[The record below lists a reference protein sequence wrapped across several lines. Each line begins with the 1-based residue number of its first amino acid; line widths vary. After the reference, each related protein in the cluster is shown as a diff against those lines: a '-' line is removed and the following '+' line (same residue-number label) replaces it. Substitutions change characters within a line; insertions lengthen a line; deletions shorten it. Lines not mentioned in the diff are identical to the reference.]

1 MRGIWRKVALRPR
14 VMGAAVSAG
23 AVLFHAS
30 QAWSA
35 EPAKI
40 DSGDTAWML
49 TSAALVLM
57 MTAPGLALF
66 YGGLVRSKNVLN
78 LLMQS
83 FIMIA
88 LISVQWVLWGY
99 SLAFG
104 PDHAHVVGGL
114 DWLGLRGVGLEP
126 NADYA
131 ADHPAPGLHDL
142 PVHVRHHHAGAHH
155 RRVRR
160 AHEVQRLPDL
170 LAPVGDPGLRPAGA
184 HGVGHGRPARQG
196 LGRAR
201 LRRRHGRPHQ
211 LGHVRAG
218 VRLRHRQAARL
229 RLRAHAAAQPA
240 VRADRRG
247 AALVRLVRLQRRQR
261 ARRQRARRRARS
273 SPPTRRRR
281 RRRCRGCSRS
291 GSAAASRPCSAPP
304 AARSRGWSPSRR
316 RRDSSRRCLRSP
328 SAPSPAS
335 CATERAT

>member
-14 VMGAAVSAG
+14 VMGAAVSVG

-104 PDHAHVVGGL
+104 PDHAHVVRRTRLAGSPRRRPRTERR
-114 DWLGLRGVGLEP
+114 LRGH
-126 NADYA
+126 
-131 ADHPAPGLHDL
+131 HPAPGLHDL
-142 PVHVRHHHAGAHH
+142 PVHVRHHHPGAHH

-160 AHEVQRLPDL
+160 AHEVQRVPDL

-184 HGVGHGRPARQG
+184 HGVGHGRAARQG

-201 LRRRHGRPHQ
+201 LRRRHRRPHQ
-211 LGHVRAG
+211 LGYVRAG
-218 VRLRHRQAARL
+218 VRLRRRPAARL

-240 VRADRRG
+240 VRR
-247 AALVRLVRLQRRQR
+247 
-261 ARRQRARRRARS
+261 
-273 SPPTRRRR
+273 
-281 RRRCRGCSRS
+281 
-291 GSAAASRPCSAPP
+291 
-304 AARSRGWSPSRR
+304 
-316 RRDSSRRCLRSP
+316 
-328 SAPSPAS
+328 
-335 CATERAT
+335 